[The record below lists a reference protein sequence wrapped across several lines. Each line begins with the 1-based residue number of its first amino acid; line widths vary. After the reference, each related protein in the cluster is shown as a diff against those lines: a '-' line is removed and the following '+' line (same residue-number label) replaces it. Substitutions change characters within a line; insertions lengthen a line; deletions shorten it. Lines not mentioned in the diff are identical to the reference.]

1 MAKDVPEA
9 DWRIFRTL
17 RERALERF
25 AEQILDELATV
36 CSDRSRDA
44 AERYGEVW
52 GLLRERD
59 RAMADA
65 FDHLSRSRMLLHLA
79 AMRSLGLVD
88 AGDLEGMSHA
98 TQERVR
104 LLTEGR
110 LG

>member
-1 MAKDVPEA
+1 MAQEVPES

-25 AEQILDELATV
+25 AEQILGELATL
-36 CSDRSRDA
+36 CSDGSRGA
-44 AERYGEVW
+44 HERYLEVHR
-52 GLLRERD
+52 LLRDRD
-59 RAMADA
+59 RAMAAA
-65 FDHLSRSRMLLHLA
+65 FDHLSRSRMLLQLA

-88 AGDLEGMSHA
+88 PGDLEGMSQG
-98 TQERVR
+98 TQERIR

>member
-1 MAKDVPEA
+1 MPKEVPEA
-9 DWRIFRTL
+9 DGRIFRTL

-36 CSDRSRDA
+36 CSDRSRGA
-44 AERYGEVW
+44 HERYLQVCR
-52 GLLRERD
+52 LLRERD

-65 FDHLSRSRMLLHLA
+65 FDYLSRSRMLLQLA
-79 AMRSLGLVD
+79 AMRSLGLLD
-88 AGDLEGMSHA
+88 AGDLETMSQA

-104 LLTEGR
+104 LLTEGP